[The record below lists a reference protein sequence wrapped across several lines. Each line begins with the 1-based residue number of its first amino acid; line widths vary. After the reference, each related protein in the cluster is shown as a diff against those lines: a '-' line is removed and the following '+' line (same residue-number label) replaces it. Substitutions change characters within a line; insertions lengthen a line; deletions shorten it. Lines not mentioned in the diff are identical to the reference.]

1 MQVLRIIRRFFTH
14 RPVVSVNTYK
24 VKSTDLKRLRDKTHE
39 QLARELGK
47 EWKVVR

>member
-1 MQVLRIIRRFFTH
+1 MSLIKAIRRFFTH
-14 RPVVSVNTYK
+14 RPIVSVNTYK

-47 EWKVVR
+47 EWKAVR

>member
-47 EWKVVR
+47 SWKAVR

>member
-1 MQVLRIIRRFFTH
+1 MHILRIIRRFFTH

-24 VKSTDLKRLRDKTHE
+24 VKSTDLKQLRNAKHE

-47 EWKVVR
+47 EWKAVQ